1 MLVLQGLYMYM
12 QCTNVNSNPSG
23 KMVNHIGN
31 SQGSHCKNRRAFIAI
46 PRMDDVLLD
55 MYPIRNV
62 LV

>member
-1 MLVLQGLYMYM
+1 MLVLQGLYM
-12 QCTNVNSNPSG
+12 QCTNVNSNPFG

-46 PRMDDVLLD
+46 PRMDNVLFID